1 MTIHLSIV
9 LFLPLAAGLVGAVL
23 PRGMA
28 RWAVLAGTVAVLA
41 YAIAMIA
48 DFDSAAGGLQY
59 ETNDQWIEELGIRY
73 QLGVDGLNLFMV
85 LLTAIAWV
93 PCTLWAA
100 VREQDRPK
108 LFFFYMG
115 LAETAV
121 LGAFMAQDLALFI
134 VFFDLMLVPFYFLI
148 GGWGTGDRVRA
159 TTKFVIYTLSG
170 SLLMLAAAIAL
181 GVLATP
187 DGGQLSFSLQ
197 VLEQRSVPE
206 GTQHW
211 IVLLFALAFFVKA
224 PLFPLH
230 GWVPETYRST
240 PIPVLALLSGVLSK
254 VGVYGFLRIVLP
266 VMPEGSQHWQELFI
280 VIAVFSI
287 LYGSVLAFS
296 QDNVRLVVAYSSI
309 AQLGFIVL
317 GVFALDDEGAQGA
330 VLQMLNH
337 GLVVVP
343 LFLIIG
349 LVAARSG
356 GGESLKELGGM
367 AFRAPVLAALFLITT
382 FATLAMPG
390 SANFIGEVLVLFGS
404 FEDKLVYGIVASVGV
419 VLAAVYMIRLFQRVM
434 HNRVG
439 PAVRSRDI
447 GGLDLAATA
456 PLVAVIVALG
466 LYPQFVVERTEK
478 TTFQQIAAAKA
489 LADGGEARAAAPAR
503 QGE

>member
-1 MTIHLSIV
+1 VTIHLSII
-9 LFLPLAAGLVGAVL
+9 LFLPLATGFIGAFL
-23 PRGMA
+23 PRGLA

-41 YAIAMIA
+41 YAILLLA
-48 DFDSAAGGLQY
+48 DFDSGGGLQY
-59 ETNDQWIEELGIRY
+59 VTDDEWIPELGIRY

-85 LLTAIAWV
+85 VLTALAWV
-93 PCTLWAA
+93 PCTLVAA
-100 VREQDRPK
+100 LRDRERPK
-108 LFFFYMG
+108 LFFFHMA

-134 VFFDLMLVPFYFLI
+134 VFFDLMLVPFYFMI

-159 TTKFVIYTLSG
+159 TTKFVIYTLAG
-170 SLLMLAAAIAL
+170 SLLMLAGAIAL
-181 GVLATP
+181 GVLSTP
-187 DGGQLSFSLQ
+187 EGGEISFSLAELQ
-197 VLEQRSVPE
+197 RRSVSE
-206 GTQHW
+206 GTQQW

-240 PIPVLALLSGVLSK
+240 PIVTLALLGGVLSK

-266 VMPEGSQHWQELFI
+266 VMPEGAQHWQELF
-280 VIAVFSI
+280 VVMAVFSI

-317 GVFALDDEGAQGA
+317 GIFAFDDKGAQGA

-349 LVAARSG
+349 VIVARAG
-356 GGESLKELGGM
+356 GSESLSELGGL
-367 AFRAPVLAALFLITT
+367 AFRAPVLATLFLIVA

-390 SANFIGEVLVLFGS
+390 SANFVGELLVLFGS
-404 FEDKLVYGIVASVGV
+404 YEDKFVYGLVASAGV
-419 VLAAVYMIRLFQRVM
+419 VLAAVYTIRVFQRTM
-434 HNRVG
+434 HNRPG
-439 PAVRSRDI
+439 AAVASREI
-447 GGLDLAATA
+447 GRIDLAAVV

-466 LYPQFVVERTEK
+466 VYPNFVVDRTERA
-478 TTFQQIAAAKA
+478 TTASIE
-489 LADGGEARAAAPAR
+489 EARNVSQAVASR
-503 QGE
+503 